1 MNAKNPSKELPDQ
14 PPRVNKEAIIG
25 YQMKVSGLATGWCA
39 ANCSAT
45 VSYNPVDCGPIR
57 SSVIEAIVVQ
67 ARGNYEDFRYVD
79 RDGLLCADIPLA
91 ERE

>member
-1 MNAKNPSKELPDQ
+1 MDAKNPSKEPPDQ
-14 PPRVNKEAIIG
+14 PPRVNKEAKTG

-45 VSYNPVDCGPIR
+45 DTYNPVDCGPIR
-57 SSVIEAIVVQ
+57 SSVIEAILDQ

-79 RDGLLCADIPLA
+79 KNGLLCVVILWA
-91 ERE
+91 E